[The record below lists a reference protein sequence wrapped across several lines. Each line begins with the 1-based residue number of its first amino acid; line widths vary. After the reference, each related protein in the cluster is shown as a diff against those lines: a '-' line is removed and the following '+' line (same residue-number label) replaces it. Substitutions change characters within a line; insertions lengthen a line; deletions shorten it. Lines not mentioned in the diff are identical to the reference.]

1 MSTHT
6 WHTDD
11 ELLAAYVAGR
21 LDAVTGASVEQHL
34 ARCADCRTAIR
45 SHVDLPALDRAWQEV
60 RTAAERPAIPAPI
73 RAAQR
78 LGLPEPYAVL
88 LAATVSLRTP
98 WLASA
103 LVALTFAVAAAL
115 FSGGTTLWPFL
126 LLAPLIPV
134 LGVAACY
141 GPANDPLESLI
152 VTAPFGRARLILL
165 RTGAV
170 LVACLPVSFLLGLML
185 PGPLWVSAA
194 WLGPAL
200 ALVPVL
206 LAVASFV
213 GPRVA
218 AGLVAIAWSGVVLGT
233 LRPLGPTWPVEPTQ
247 QLLLFVLA
255 LAAVAVLVARSPRP
269 HQIGAVL

>member
-1 MSTHT
+1 MTTHT

-11 ELLAAYVAGR
+11 DLLAAYVAGR
-21 LDAVTGASVEQHL
+21 LDAVAGASVEQHL

-45 SHVDLPALDRAWQEV
+45 GHVDLPALDRTWQQV
-60 RTAAERPAIPAPI
+60 RTAIERRPLPAPL
-73 RAAQR
+73 RAARR

-98 WLASA
+98 WLTSA
-103 LVALTFAVAAAL
+103 VVALGFAVAAAAL
-115 FSGGTTLWPFL
+115 SGGTALWPFL
-126 LLAPLIPV
+126 MLAPLVPV
-134 LGVAACY
+134 LGVAAAY

-165 RTGAV
+165 RAGAV
-170 LVACLPVSFLLGLML
+170 LVACLPVSFLLGLLL

-213 GPRVA
+213 GPRMA
-218 AGLVAIAWSGVVLGT
+218 AGLVAIAWSGVVLGS
-233 LRPLGPTWPVEPTQ
+233 LRPFGPTWPVEATQ
-247 QLLLFVLA
+247 QVFLLVLA
-255 LAAVAVLVARSPRP
+255 LAAVAVLVARAPRP